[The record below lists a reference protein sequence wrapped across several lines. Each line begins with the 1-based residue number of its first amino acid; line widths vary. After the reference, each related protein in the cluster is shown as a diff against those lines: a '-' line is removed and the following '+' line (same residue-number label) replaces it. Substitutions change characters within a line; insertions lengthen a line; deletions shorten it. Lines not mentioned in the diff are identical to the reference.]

1 MRPIIQYFLP
11 ISLVLSPFIVSAQ
24 EAVLSGIVRD
34 ASTGKPLNGAV
45 IITVN
50 DSIGATSDLRG
61 YYHLSLPRGT
71 HRFAISYIGYQ
82 QQIATIELLQ
92 SHERNFELKP
102 FANRMD
108 EVLVSAKEK
117 GESVDDPH
125 MSTVHLTMKDIK
137 DVPVLFGEKDLL
149 KTIQLLPG
157 VQSGGEGST
166 NFHVRGSDG
175 GQNLILLDQAT
186 VFNASHLFG
195 FFSIFNSDA
204 IKDVQLYKG
213 GIPAQFGGRI
223 SSVLDISMLDGNKK
237 QFSGE
242 GGLGIIASRIKLEG
256 PLTQDKSSF
265 LFSARRSYADSF
277 LKLAKSKDMDNNSLY
292 FYDLNAK
299 LSINLGKRTSLYLSG
314 YHGKD
319 NLKYSDLF
327 HIAWGNSTA
336 TARLNHQFN
345 DKISSNTSLIY
356 SGFNYQAGVSSQ
368 QIDFQV
374 ASKIRNAHAKQD
386 FSYYANANNTIR
398 LGLGALAQSIK
409 PANLSSDKIQSVNP
423 TTIENQRGIDLGGY
437 ISHEWKP
444 TTDLS
449 LQYGVH
455 VRDFIV
461 LGKRTFYQFDKNG
474 KPVSEKRD
482 NSRIAKHYINLEPRI
497 SASLVLNEHS
507 SLKASY
513 NRIVQNLHQL
523 TNTTASL
530 PTDQYVLS
538 SVTIKPQRVDQAVLG
553 YFRTFANKQYDFSVE
568 AYYKRLGNQI
578 DIRNGATLQAKAYF
592 EGELLFGVGRAYG
605 LEGYLRKNSGRLKG
619 WISYTLSKS
628 RRKFSGIN
636 GGNWF
641 NARQDRTHDLSV
653 VANYVLSNNWTLSGT
668 FVFNTGNAVTFPSGK
683 YLVNGKSM
691 FYYTERNG
699 YRMPDY
705 HRLDLSATY
714 DPPKTNKR
722 FHSSWTIGIYNAYN
736 RKNAYTIDFREN
748 KTNPNLTEAY
758 KIILFGIVP
767 SVTWNFKF

>member
-24 EAVLSGIVRD
+24 EAVLSGIIRD
-34 ASTGKPLNGAV
+34 AVTGKPLNGAM
-45 IITVN
+45 IIGVK
-50 DSIGATSDLRG
+50 DSIGTSSDLQG
-61 YYHLSLPRGT
+61 HYSLTVPKGT
-71 HRFAISYIGYQ
+71 YQFTISYIGYQ
-82 QQIATIELLQ
+82 QQAVTIELRQ
-92 SHERNFELKP
+92 SHERNFDLKP
-102 FANRMD
+102 AAHRIA
-108 EVLVSAKEK
+108 EVVVSAKKKSEA
-117 GESVDDPH
+117 VDAPQ
-125 MSTVHLTMKDIK
+125 MSAIHLDMKDIQSL
-137 DVPVLFGEKDLL
+137 PVLFGEKDLL

-157 VQSGGEGST
+157 VQGGGEGST
-166 NFHVRGSDG
+166 SFHVRGGDG

-186 VFNASHLFG
+186 VYNPSHLLG
-195 FFSIFNSDA
+195 FFSTFNSDA
-204 IKDVQLYKG
+204 IKDAQLYKG

-242 GGLGIIASRIKLEG
+242 GGLGIIASRLKLEG
-256 PLTQDKSSF
+256 PIVRDKSSF

-299 LSINLGKRTSLYLSG
+299 LSFNLGKKTNLYLSG

-319 NLKYSDLF
+319 KLKYSDLF
-327 HIAWGNSTA
+327 NIDWGNTTA
-336 TARLNHQFN
+336 TARLNHRFN
-345 DKISSNTSLIY
+345 DKLSSNTALIY
-356 SGFNYQAGVSSQ
+356 SGFNYQAGVSSTQ
-368 QIDFQV
+368 LNFQV
-374 ASKIRNAHAKQD
+374 ASNIRNVHAKQD
-386 FSYYANANNTIR
+386 FSYYASTNNTIR
-398 LGLGALAQSIK
+398 LGVAALAQSIR
-409 PANLSSDKIQSVNP
+409 PANLSSDKSQSVNP
-423 TTIENQRGIDLGGY
+423 TSIENQRGIDLGGY

-449 LQYGVH
+449 IHYGIH
-455 VRDFIV
+455 IHDFMV

-474 KPVSEKRD
+474 NPISEKHD
-482 NSRIAKHYINLEPRI
+482 NSRIAKHYINLEPRV
-497 SASLVLNEHS
+497 SASLVLNEQS
-507 SLKASY
+507 SIKASY

-538 SVTIKPQRVDQAVLG
+538 SLSIKPQRVDQAALG

-578 DIRNGATLQAKAYF
+578 DIRNGATLQANAYF
-592 EGELLFGVGRAYG
+592 EGELLFGIGRAYG

-636 GGNWF
+636 EGKWF
-641 NARQDRTHDLSV
+641 NARQDRTHDLAI
-653 VANYVLSNNWTLSGT
+653 VANYALSNSWTLSGT

-714 DPPKTNKR
+714 DPQKTSKR

-748 KTNPNLTEAY
+748 KSNPNLTEAY
-758 KIILFGIVP
+758 KIVLFGIVP

>member
-24 EAVLSGIVRD
+24 EAALSGIIRD
-34 ASTGKPLNGAV
+34 AGTGKPLNGA
-45 IITVN
+45 IITSVN
-50 DSIGATSDLRG
+50 DSIVATSDPWGHYRITLPLR
-61 YYHLSLPRGT
+61 T
-71 HRFAISYIGYQ
+71 HRFTISYIGYQ
-82 QQIATIELLQ
+82 QQLATIELSQ
-92 SHERNFELKP
+92 SHERNFDLKP
-102 FANRMD
+102 AANRIA
-108 EVLVSAKEK
+108 EVVVSAKEK
-117 GESVDDPH
+117 GEAVDDPQ
-125 MSTVHLTMKDIK
+125 MSTIHLDMKDIQRL
-137 DVPVLFGEKDLL
+137 PVLFGEKDLL

-157 VQSGGEGST
+157 VQGGGEGST
-166 NFHVRGSDG
+166 SFNVRGGDG

-186 VFNASHLFG
+186 VYNASHLLG
-195 FFSIFNSDA
+195 FFSTFNSDA

-223 SSVLDISMLDGNKK
+223 SSVLDISMLDGNKQ

-242 GGLGIIASRIKLEG
+242 GGLGIIASRLKFEG
-256 PLTQDKSSF
+256 PIARDKSSF

-277 LKLAKSKDMDNNSLY
+277 LKLSKNKDMDNNNLY

-299 LSINLGKRTSLYLSG
+299 LSFNLGKKTNLYLSG

-319 NLKYSDLF
+319 KLKYSDLF
-327 HIAWGNSTA
+327 NIAWGNSTA
-336 TARLNHQFN
+336 TARLNQRFN
-345 DKISSNTSLIY
+345 DKIFSSTSLIY
-356 SGFNYQAGVSSQ
+356 SGFNYQAGVSSE

-374 ASKIRNAHAKQD
+374 ASKIRNINAKQD
-386 FSYYANANNTIR
+386 FSYYANTNNTIR
-398 LGLGALAQSIK
+398 LGVAALAQSIR
-409 PANLSSDKIQSVNP
+409 PANLSTDKSLSVNP
-423 TTIENQRGIDLGGY
+423 TTIESQRGIDLGGY
-437 ISHEWKP
+437 MSHEWKP
-444 TTDLS
+444 TTNLS
-449 LQYGVH
+449 IHYGIH
-455 VRDFIV
+455 LHDFMV
-461 LGKRTFYQFDKNG
+461 LGKRTFYQFDENG
-474 KPVSEKRD
+474 KPISEKRD
-482 NSRIAKHYINLEPRI
+482 NSRIAKHYINLEPRL
-497 SASLVLNEHS
+497 SASLLLDEHS

-538 SVTIKPQRVDQAVLG
+538 SLNIKPQRVDQAVLG

-578 DIRNGATLQAKAYF
+578 DIRNGATLQANAYF
-592 EGELLFGVGRAYG
+592 EGELLFGVGRAHG

-628 RRKFSGIN
+628 RRKFNGIN

-653 VANYVLSNNWTLSGT
+653 VANYALSNNWTLSGT

-683 YLVNGKSM
+683 YLVNGKSL

-714 DPPKTNKR
+714 DPHKTNKR

>member
-24 EAVLSGIVRD
+24 EAVLSGIIRD
-34 ASTGKPLNGAV
+34 ADTGKPLNGV
-45 IITVN
+45 IITSVN
-50 DSIGATSDLRG
+50 DSIVATSDLLG
-61 YYHLSLPRGT
+61 HYSIKLPQRT
-71 HRFAISYIGYQ
+71 HRFTISYIGYQ
-82 QQIATIELLQ
+82 QLVATIELSQ
-92 SHERNFELKP
+92 SHERNFDLKP
-102 FANRMD
+102 TANRIA
-108 EVLVSAKEK
+108 EVVVSAKEK
-117 GESVDDPH
+117 GEAVDDPQ
-125 MSTVHLTMKDIK
+125 MSTIHLDMKDIQRL
-137 DVPVLFGEKDLL
+137 PVLFGEKDLL

-157 VQSGGEGST
+157 VQGGGEGST
-166 NFHVRGSDG
+166 SFNVRGGDG

-186 VFNASHLFG
+186 VYNASHLLG
-195 FFSIFNSDA
+195 FFSTFNSDA

-223 SSVLDISMLDGNKK
+223 SSVLDISMLDGNKQ

-242 GGLGIIASRIKLEG
+242 GGLGIIASRLKLEG
-256 PLTQDKSSF
+256 PIARDKSSF

-277 LKLAKSKDMDNNSLY
+277 LKLAKNKDMDNNNLY
-292 FYDLNAK
+292 FYDLNTK
-299 LSINLGKRTSLYLSG
+299 LSFNLGKKTNLYLSG

-319 NLKYSDLF
+319 KLKYSDLF
-327 HIAWGNSTA
+327 NIAWGNSTA
-336 TARLNHQFN
+336 TARLNQRFN
-345 DKISSNTSLIY
+345 DKIFSSTSLIY
-356 SGFNYQAGVSSQ
+356 SGFNYQAGVSSE

-374 ASKIRNAHAKQD
+374 ASKIRNINAKQD
-386 FSYYANANNTIR
+386 FSYYANTNNTIR
-398 LGLGALAQSIK
+398 LGVAALAQSIR
-409 PANLSSDKIQSVNP
+409 PANLATDKSLSVNP
-423 TTIENQRGIDLGGY
+423 TTIESQRGIDLGGY
-437 ISHEWKP
+437 MSHEWKP
-444 TTDLS
+444 TTNLS
-449 LQYGVH
+449 IHYGIH
-455 VRDFIV
+455 LHDFMV
-461 LGKRTFYQFDKNG
+461 LGKRTFYQFDENG
-474 KPVSEKRD
+474 KPISEKRD
-482 NSRIAKHYINLEPRI
+482 NSRIAKHYINLEPRL
-497 SASLVLNEHS
+497 SASLLLNEHS

-538 SVTIKPQRVDQAVLG
+538 SLNIKPQRVDQAVLG

-578 DIRNGATLQAKAYF
+578 DIRNGATLQANAYF
-592 EGELLFGVGRAYG
+592 EAELLFGVGRAYG

-653 VANYVLSNNWTLSGT
+653 VANYALSNNWTLSGT

-683 YLVNGKSM
+683 YLVNGKSL

-714 DPPKTNKR
+714 DPHKTNKR

>member
-24 EAVLSGIVRD
+24 EAVLSGIIRD
-34 ASTGKPLNGAV
+34 ADTGKPLNGV
-45 IITVN
+45 IITSVN
-50 DSIGATSDLRG
+50 DSIVATSDLLG
-61 YYHLSLPRGT
+61 HYSIKLPQRT
-71 HRFAISYIGYQ
+71 HRFTISYIGYQ
-82 QQIATIELLQ
+82 QLVATIELSQ
-92 SHERNFELKP
+92 SHERNFDLKP
-102 FANRMD
+102 TANRIA
-108 EVLVSAKEK
+108 EVVVSAKEK
-117 GESVDDPH
+117 GEALDDPQ
-125 MSTVHLTMKDIK
+125 MSTAHLSMKDIK
-137 DVPVLFGEKDLL
+137 DVPVLFGEKDLV

-157 VQSGGEGST
+157 VQGGGEGST
-166 NFHVRGSDG
+166 SINVRGGDG

-186 VFNASHLFG
+186 VYNASHLLG
-195 FFSIFNSDA
+195 FFSTFNSDA

-223 SSVLDISMLDGNKK
+223 SSVLDISMLDGNKQ

-242 GGLGIIASRIKLEG
+242 GGLGIIASRLKLEG
-256 PLTQDKSSF
+256 PIVRDKSSF

-277 LKLAKSKDMDNNSLY
+277 LKLSKNKDMDNNNLY

-299 LSINLGKRTSLYLSG
+299 LSFNLGKKTSLYLSG

-319 NLKYSDLF
+319 KLKYSDLF
-327 HIAWGNSTA
+327 NIAWGNSTA
-336 TARLNHQFN
+336 TARLNQRFN
-345 DKISSNTSLIY
+345 DKIFSSTSLIY
-356 SGFNYQAGVSSQ
+356 SGFNYQVGVSSE

-374 ASKIRNAHAKQD
+374 ASKIRNINAKQD
-386 FSYYANANNTIR
+386 FSFYANTNNTIR
-398 LGLGALAQSIK
+398 LGVAALAQSIR
-409 PANLSSDKIQSVNP
+409 PANLATDKSQSVNP
-423 TTIENQRGIDLGGY
+423 TTIESQRGIDLGGY
-437 ISHEWKP
+437 MSHEWKP
-444 TTDLS
+444 TTNLS
-449 LQYGVH
+449 IHYGIH
-455 VRDFIV
+455 LHDFMI
-461 LGKRTFYQFDKNG
+461 LGKRTFYQFDENG
-474 KPVSEKRD
+474 KPISEKRD
-482 NSRIAKHYINLEPRI
+482 NSRIAKHYINLEPRL
-497 SASLVLNEHS
+497 SASLLLDEHS

-538 SVTIKPQRVDQAVLG
+538 SLNIKPQRVDQAVLG

-578 DIRNGATLQAKAYF
+578 DIRNGATLQANAYF

-628 RRKFSGIN
+628 RRKFNGIN

-653 VANYVLSNNWTLSGT
+653 VANYALSNNWTLSGT

-683 YLVNGKSM
+683 YLVNGKSL

-714 DPPKTNKR
+714 DPHKTNKR

>member
-24 EAVLSGIVRD
+24 EAALSGIIRD
-34 ASTGKPLNGAV
+34 AGTGKPLNGA
-45 IITVN
+45 IITSVN
-50 DSIGATSDLRG
+50 DSIVATSDPWGHYRITLPLR
-61 YYHLSLPRGT
+61 T
-71 HRFAISYIGYQ
+71 HRFTISYTGYQ
-82 QQIATIELLQ
+82 QQLATIELSQ
-92 SHERNFELKP
+92 SHERNFDLKP
-102 FANRMD
+102 AANRIA
-108 EVLVSAKEK
+108 EVVVSAKEK
-117 GESVDDPH
+117 GEAVDDPQ
-125 MSTVHLTMKDIK
+125 MSTIHLDMKDIQRL
-137 DVPVLFGEKDLL
+137 PVLFGEKDLL

-157 VQSGGEGST
+157 VQGGGEGST
-166 NFHVRGSDG
+166 SFNVRGGDG

-186 VFNASHLFG
+186 VYNASHLLG
-195 FFSIFNSDA
+195 FFSTFNSDA

-223 SSVLDISMLDGNKK
+223 SSVLDISMLDGNKQ

-242 GGLGIIASRIKLEG
+242 GGLGIIASRLKFEG
-256 PLTQDKSSF
+256 PIARDKSSF

-277 LKLAKSKDMDNNSLY
+277 LKLSKNKDMDNNNLY

-299 LSINLGKRTSLYLSG
+299 LSFNLGKKTNLYLSG

-319 NLKYSDLF
+319 KLKYSDLF
-327 HIAWGNSTA
+327 NIAWGNSTA
-336 TARLNHQFN
+336 TARLNQRFN
-345 DKISSNTSLIY
+345 DKIFSSTSLIY
-356 SGFNYQAGVSSQ
+356 SGFNYQAGVSSE

-374 ASKIRNAHAKQD
+374 ASKIRNINAKQD
-386 FSYYANANNTIR
+386 FSYYANTNNTIR
-398 LGLGALAQSIK
+398 LGVAALAQSIW
-409 PANLSSDKIQSVNP
+409 PANLATDKSLSVNP
-423 TTIENQRGIDLGGY
+423 TTIESQRGIDLGGY

-449 LQYGVH
+449 IHYGIH
-455 VRDFIV
+455 LHDFMV
-461 LGKRTFYQFDKNG
+461 LGKRTFYQFDENG
-474 KPVSEKRD
+474 KPISEKRD
-482 NSRIAKHYINLEPRI
+482 NSRIAKHYINLEPRL
-497 SASLVLNEHS
+497 SASLLLDEHS

-538 SVTIKPQRVDQAVLG
+538 SLNIKPQRVDQAVLG

-578 DIRNGATLQAKAYF
+578 DIRNGATLQANAYF

-628 RRKFSGIN
+628 RRKFNGIN

-653 VANYVLSNNWTLSGT
+653 VANYALSNNWTLSGT

-683 YLVNGKSM
+683 YLVNGKSL

-714 DPPKTNKR
+714 DPHHTNKR

-748 KTNPNLTEAY
+748 KINPNLTEAY

>member
-1 MRPIIQYFLP
+1 
-11 ISLVLSPFIVSAQ
+11 
-24 EAVLSGIVRD
+24 
-34 ASTGKPLNGAV
+34 
-45 IITVN
+45 
-50 DSIGATSDLRG
+50 
-61 YYHLSLPRGT
+61 
-71 HRFAISYIGYQ
+71 
-82 QQIATIELLQ
+82 
-92 SHERNFELKP
+92 
-102 FANRMD
+102 
-108 EVLVSAKEK
+108 
-117 GESVDDPH
+117 
-125 MSTVHLTMKDIK
+125 
-137 DVPVLFGEKDLL
+137 
-149 KTIQLLPG
+149 
-157 VQSGGEGST
+157 
-166 NFHVRGSDG
+166 
-175 GQNLILLDQAT
+175 
-186 VFNASHLFG
+186 
-195 FFSIFNSDA
+195 
-204 IKDVQLYKG
+204 
-213 GIPAQFGGRI
+213 
-223 SSVLDISMLDGNKK
+223 
-237 QFSGE
+237 
-242 GGLGIIASRIKLEG
+242 
-256 PLTQDKSSF
+256 
-265 LFSARRSYADSF
+265 YADSF
-277 LKLAKSKDMDNNSLY
+277 LKLAKNKDMDNNNLY

-299 LSINLGKRTSLYLSG
+299 LSFNLGKKTNLYLSG

-319 NLKYSDLF
+319 KLKYSDLF
-327 HIAWGNSTA
+327 NIAWGNSTA
-336 TARLNHQFN
+336 TARLNQRFN
-345 DKISSNTSLIY
+345 DKIFSSTSLIY
-356 SGFNYQAGVSSQ
+356 SGFDYQAGVSSE

-374 ASKIRNAHAKQD
+374 ASKIRNINAKQD
-386 FSYYANANNTIR
+386 FSYYANTNNTIR
-398 LGLGALAQSIK
+398 LGVAALAQSIR
-409 PANLSSDKIQSVNP
+409 PANLSTDKSLSVNP
-423 TTIENQRGIDLGGY
+423 TTIESQRGIDLGGY
-437 ISHEWKP
+437 MSHEWKP

-449 LQYGVH
+449 MHYGIH
-455 VRDFIV
+455 LHDFMV
-461 LGKRTFYQFDKNG
+461 LGKRTFYQFDENG
-474 KPVSEKRD
+474 KPISEKRD
-482 NSRIAKHYINLEPRI
+482 NSRIAKHYINLEPRL
-497 SASLVLNEHS
+497 SASLLLDEHS

-538 SVTIKPQRVDQAVLG
+538 SLNIKPQRVDQAVLG

-578 DIRNGATLQAKAYF
+578 DIRNGATLQANAYF

-628 RRKFSGIN
+628 RRKFNGIN

-653 VANYVLSNNWTLSGT
+653 VANYALSNNWTLSGT

-683 YLVNGKSM
+683 YLVNGKSL

-714 DPPKTNKR
+714 DPHHTNKR

>member
-1 MRPIIQYFLP
+1 MSSIIPYIFSLTIVLAPFLA
-11 ISLVLSPFIVSAQ
+11 SAQ
-24 EAVLSGIVRD
+24 QTFLSGTIRD
-34 ASTGKPLNGAV
+34 ATTGKPLSGA
-45 IITVN
+45 IIKRVR
-50 DSIGATSDLRG
+50 DSIGTTTNPQG
-61 YYHLSLPRGT
+61 HYHIMLPKGAQQLT
-71 HRFAISYIGYQ
+71 VSYIGYQ
-82 QQIATIELLQ
+82 QQTVTIEFQQHLAKD
-92 SHERNFELKP
+92 FALKP
-102 FANRMD
+102 LANRID
-108 EVLVSAKEK
+108 EVVVSAKEK
-117 GESVDDPH
+117 GEAIDDPQ
-125 MSTVHLTMKDIK
+125 MSTVHLNMKDIK
-137 DVPVLFGEKDLL
+137 DVPVIFGEKDLV

-166 NFHVRGSDG
+166 NFHVRGGDG

-186 VFNASHLFG
+186 VYNASHLLG
-195 FFSIFNSDA
+195 FFSTFNSDA

-223 SSVLDISMLDGNKK
+223 SSVLDISMLEGNKK

-242 GGLGIIASRIKLEG
+242 GGLGIVASRLNLEG
-256 PLTQDKSSF
+256 PIVKDKSSF

-277 LKLAKSKDMDNNSLY
+277 LKLAKSKDMDKNSLY

-299 LSINLGKRTSLYLSG
+299 LSFNLGKKTNLYLSG

-319 NLKYSDLF
+319 RLKYNDLF
-327 HIAWGNSTA
+327 HLFWGNTTA
-336 TARLNHQFN
+336 TARLNHRFN

-356 SGFNYQAGVSSQ
+356 SGFNYQSGVSSE

-374 ASKIRNAHAKQD
+374 ASNIRNVNAKQD
-386 FSYYANANNTIR
+386 FSYYANSNHTIR
-398 LGLGALAQSIK
+398 LGVSALAQSIR
-409 PANLSSDKIQSVNP
+409 PANLSSGKNQSVNP
-423 TTIENQRGIDLGGY
+423 TAIESQRGIDLGGY
-437 ISHEWKP
+437 ISHEWKA
-444 TTDLS
+444 TTNLS
-449 LQYGVH
+449 LQYGFHVH
-455 VRDFIV
+455 DFMV

-474 KPVSEKRD
+474 MPISEKQD
-482 NSRIAKHYINLEPRI
+482 NSQIAKHYINLEPRL
-497 SASLVLNEHS
+497 SASLMLDERS

-538 SVTIKPQRVDQAVLG
+538 SLHIKPQRVDQAVLG

-578 DIRNGATLQAKAYF
+578 DVRNGATLQADAYF
-592 EGELLFGVGRAYG
+592 EGELLFGIGRAYG
-605 LEGYLRKNSGRLKG
+605 IEGHLRKNSGRLKG

-628 RRKFSGIN
+628 RRKFNGIN
-636 GGNWF
+636 EGKWF
-641 NARQDRTHDLSV
+641 NARQDRTHDLAI
-653 VANYVLSNNWTLSGT
+653 VANYALSDSWTVSGT
-668 FVFNTGNAVTFPSGK
+668 FAFNTGNAVTFPSGK

-714 DPPKTNKR
+714 TPNKTGKR

-748 KTNPNLTEAY
+748 KDNPNLTEAY
-758 KIILFGIVP
+758 KIVLFGIIP